1 MDLVITH
8 IKMLFCQNPS
18 VKVSILVR
26 SYLPLEEVI
35 MNIINNYQFHTKSTL
50 NPKVIPSPT
59 IFVTT
64 LLLEEWE
71 DDSHTPEMGTWES
84 VGTPKT
90 SEFDFRGQNTFHWGV
105 IYTIG
110 KISKCRCRKWA
121 RMSHLDTCSTSYDK
135 KKIRS

>member
-8 IKMLFCQNPS
+8 IKMLFCQNLS

-90 SEFDFRGQNTFHWGV
+90 SEFDFRGQNTFH
-105 IYTIG
+105 
-110 KISKCRCRKWA
+110 
-121 RMSHLDTCSTSYDK
+121 
-135 KKIRS
+135 